1 MKVFTRGMLLAALT
15 VLVLPLAVQADDRPL
30 IERKSPDSEPTTDQE
45 FLAKAI
51 NINIAEIKMAERA
64 LKESENKDVRTFAQM
79 MVDDHT
85 KMRNNLMKTAKSKK
99 LAVVEGLGKKTR
111 EEMTR
116 LGKRRGRD
124 FDREYMSCQV
134 EGHEKALKLFKTW
147 SKKATDSELRDI
159 AGKAVPKV
167 EEHLNKA
174 KDIQGK
180 LKGS

>member
-99 LAVVEGLGKKTR
+99 RSNYSVRPGLQ
-111 EEMTR
+111 
-116 LGKRRGRD
+116 RRMFAR
-124 FDREYMSCQV
+124 RAIC
-134 EGHEKALKLFKTW
+134 ATTW
-147 SKKATDSELRDI
+147 FPTCL
-159 AGKAVPKV
+159 P
-167 EEHLNKA
+167 
-174 KDIQGK
+174 
-180 LKGS
+180 